1 MQWVGRAAAGY
12 VFVPIDS
19 CAESNVSAIEP
30 IALA

>member
-1 MQWVGRAAAGY
+1 MQWVGCADAGY

-19 CAESNVSAIEP
+19 CTESNVSAIES